1 MACPISLRC
10 KEIFMDA
17 VLTDGSSIPVHIAGT
32 GPALLLPVNPAPAD
46 AAAAETLRAWG
57 MDPELGR
64 RLIDGL
70 SDTRTVIAFDYEGH
84 LAEHP
89 QPTSLTPDTIAADL
103 IAIADAA
110 GADRFAY
117 YGYSWLAL
125 AGLQL
130 ALRTDRLTALAMG
143 GFPPIDGPYAEMFAV
158 TRATHA
164 MAVEN
169 AEHPES
175 VVTAE
180 PPEPAAPGEDFDW
193 DSTPVTLTPAQTQ
206 QYYTLYSA
214 LQDFNDRAVIDRLSI
229 RRLTFAGTADA
240 IDYSEKWGG
249 VRVDIAGPL
258 LRERPILESNGW
270 DVELLEGI
278 DHTQAMQPDA
288 VLPLLRRFFRG

>member
-1 MACPISLRC
+1 MY
-10 KEIFMDA
+10 A
-17 VLTDGSSIPVHIAGT
+17 VLNDGSSIPLDIAGA

-46 AAAAETLRAWG
+46 AATAETLRAWG

-64 RLIDGL
+64 TLIDGL
-70 SDTRTVIAFDYEGH
+70 SDRHTVIAFDYEGH

-89 QPTSLTPDTIAADL
+89 QPTTLTPDNLAADL
-103 IAIADAA
+103 IAVADAA

-130 ALRTDRLTALAMG
+130 AVRTDRLTALAMG

-164 MAVEN
+164 LAVEN
-169 AEHPES
+169 AEHPEP
-175 VVTAE
+175 VATDQQDT
-180 PPEPAAPGEDFDW
+180 PGEDFDW
-193 DSTPVTLTPAQTQ
+193 DSVPVTLSPAQTQ

-214 LQDFNDRAVIDRLSI
+214 LQEFDDRAVLDRLSI
-229 RRLTFAGTADA
+229 PLLTFAGTADA

-249 VRVDIAGPL
+249 VHVDIAGPL
-258 LRERPILESNGW
+258 VRNRAALEANGW
-270 DVELLEGI
+270 QVELLDGL
-278 DHTQAMQPDA
+278 DHTKAMQPNA